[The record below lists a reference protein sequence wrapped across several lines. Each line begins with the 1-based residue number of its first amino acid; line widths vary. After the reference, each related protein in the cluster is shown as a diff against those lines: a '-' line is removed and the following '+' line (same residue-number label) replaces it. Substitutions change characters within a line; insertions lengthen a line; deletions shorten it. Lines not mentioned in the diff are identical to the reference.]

1 MANKNILQKLVF
13 IFLVYIF
20 VQKKGF
26 DIVTLLLACDLYN
39 KVIKF

>member
-1 MANKNILQKLVF
+1 MANKNNLQKLVF

-20 VQKKGF
+20 VQKTGV